1 MNFKYIY
8 MQCTLYQYLNET
20 HNAREWDQ
28 KVLRNT
34 ISSIEAEDMPNIF
47 QECSMILYDNYY

>member
-1 MNFKYIY
+1 

-34 ISSIEAEDMPNIF
+34 TSSIEAEDMPNIF
-47 QECSMILYDNYY
+47 QECSMIF

>member
-1 MNFKYIY
+1 

-20 HNAREWDQ
+20 HNARERDQ

-47 QECSMILYDNYY
+47 

>member
-1 MNFKYIY
+1 
-8 MQCTLYQYLNET
+8 MQCTLCQYLNET

-34 ISSIEAEDMPNIF
+34 ISSIVTEDMPNNF
-47 QECSMILYDNYY
+47 

>member
-1 MNFKYIY
+1 

-20 HNAREWDQ
+20 HNAREWDA
-28 KVLRNT
+28 

-47 QECSMILYDNYY
+47 